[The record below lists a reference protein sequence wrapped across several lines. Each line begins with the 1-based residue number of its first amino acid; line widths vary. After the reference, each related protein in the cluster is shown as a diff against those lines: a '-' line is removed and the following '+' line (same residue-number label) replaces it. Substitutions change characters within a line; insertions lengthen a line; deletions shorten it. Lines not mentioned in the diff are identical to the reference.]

1 MWLINSYSSYAK
13 DIRGQ
18 VNSSSALVDTNL
30 QVNGSATI
38 NPTKIL
44 RTNSNLLAY
53 ISPANRYIKLETTQ
67 VDTYAN

>member
-38 NPTKIL
+38 NPTKDL
-44 RTNSNLLAY
+44 Y
-53 ISPANRYIKLETTQ
+53 IQGTSQA
-67 VDTYAN
+67 